1 MATNIKVRCPEC
13 KKSLKG
19 ATDEMIGDIGVCPKC
34 KAEFVIEAK
43 TNVAVD
49 SGPWPAKGVWW
60 WIGFMVLGTLGQ
72 VRVRQVTVTSV
83 AMLLLPMLALL
94 ATVVICAWWYSQS
107 KILRRRSIVCRLTG
121 YLLFGLGTVCPISGM
136 VSVVLP
142 IVAEQ
147 GNVSLAMVLL
157 PVSGTLLLGAVAIAA
172 AYFLV
177 FQRS

>member
-1 MATNIKVRCPEC
+1 MPTNIKVRCPEC

-19 ATDEMIGDIGVCPKC
+19 ATDEMVGDIGVCAKC

-43 TNVAVD
+43 TSVAVD

-60 WIGFMVLGTLGQ
+60 WVGFMVLGTLGQ
-72 VRVRQVTVTSV
+72 VRIRQVTVTSV
-83 AMLLLPMLALL
+83 AMLLLPLLALL
-94 ATVVICAWWYSQS
+94 ATAVICTWWYSQS
-107 KILRRRSIVCRLTG
+107 KILRRRSTVCRITG
-121 YLLFGLGTVCPISGM
+121 YLLFGLGSVCPISAM

-142 IVAEQ
+142 TVAKQ
-147 GNVSLAMVLL
+147 GNVYLATILL
-157 PVSGTLLLGAVAIAA
+157 SVALSLLLGAILIVV